1 MCFLVS
7 PIGGFLRQKK
17 MSLFS
22 NEHCA
27 ATFDGERE
35 ELPFEVPYQPVFNPD
50 IHVCAGLE
58 SGIGGS
64 CFVSLP
70 HHLSRIHLQHITFC
84 HFIFFFAGWQ
94 WRCACVRGWT
104 RKLVS
109 LWHRFV
115 WIERIILHRLKRVRT
130 NRNLPPIHRWRHWIA
145 RHRRVTVHMF

>member
-84 HFIFFFAGWQ
+84 HFIFFSQGDSGGAL
-94 WRCACVRGWT
+94 ACEDEHGNW
-104 RKLVS
+104 LAYGIVS
-109 LWHRFV
+109 FGSSGLFCTDLSVYARTETYLQFIDDV
-115 WIERIILHRLKRVRT
+115 IESHDT
-130 NRNLPPIHRWRHWIA
+130 EE
-145 RHRRVTVHMF
+145 